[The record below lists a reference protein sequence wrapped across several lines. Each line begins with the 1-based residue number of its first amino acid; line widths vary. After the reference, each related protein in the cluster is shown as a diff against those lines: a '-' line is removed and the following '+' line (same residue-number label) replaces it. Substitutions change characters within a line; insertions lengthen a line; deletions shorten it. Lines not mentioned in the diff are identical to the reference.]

1 MHTYRFRILSE
12 ENEDFLL
19 DIEVKATQTFLDF
32 HHAIK
37 QHCNITTNE
46 LASFYL
52 CDDKWR
58 KKTEIMLI
66 DMSEEPA
73 EGEQPKPVLLMEN
86 ALMNQVINNPH
97 QKFLYVYDFLK
108 MHTFY
113 LEMMK
118 ICTSDPAVQYPALI
132 KKEGE
137 INLNKPSG
145 LLGFIEEEEV
155 IIPDETE
162 TFFID
167 DDQVDDVDDIDDIET
182 DMFYGND
189 PEKF

>member
-19 DIEVKATQTFLDF
+19 DIEVKATQSFLDF

-37 QHCNITTNE
+37 HHCGILTNE

-66 DMSEEPA
+66 DMSEEPLD
-73 EGEQPKPVLLMEN
+73 GEQPKPVLLMEN
-86 ALMNQVINNPH
+86 ALMNQVIDNPH

-113 LEMMK
+113 VELMK
-118 ICTSDPAVQYPALI
+118 INKADSAIEYPALI

-137 INLNKPSG
+137 INLAKPSG
-145 LLGFIEEEEV
+145 LLGFIDEEEM
-155 IIPDETE
+155 IIPDEAE
-162 TFFID
+162 AFFSD
-167 DDQVDDVDDIDDIET
+167 DDQENDIDDIET
-182 DMFYGND
+182 DMFYGSD